1 MGSNKGLTLKDY
13 NWINSKCRAIAKL
26 ERHGVQEKF
35 LRNELYV
42 LGVYAF
48 RHFHNADMP
57 EDILHPSLNYQLLA
71 SECEALVW
79 VTTNPP
85 SNDNHTYPRLC
96 RGC

>member
-1 MGSNKGLTLKDY
+1 MASTQGLTLKDY

-48 RHFHNADMP
+48 RQFHHAGMP
-57 EDILHPSLNYQLLA
+57 EDMLHPSLNFQLLS
-71 SECEALVW
+71 SEREALM
-79 VTTNPP
+79 
-85 SNDNHTYPRLC
+85 
-96 RGC
+96 